1 MVAAQSAVNN
11 LRRFLQRRE
20 DSGTADD
27 GLEAY
32 SEEICDAVGKIK
44 VVSWEAI
51 HRERFP
57 LTPTAIYAEMCK
69 NAQVLLQ
76 RQGADAFRRS
86 ARLALVEEEEE
97 ASQDEPDAP
106 HPGLKPLRY
115 TEVNGPD
122 LEVFKMK
129 QASKPPGWNRAVA
142 QALYPRVL

>member
-1 MVAAQSAVNN
+1 M
-11 LRRFLQRRE
+11 
-20 DSGTADD
+20 
-27 GLEAY
+27 
-32 SEEICDAVGKIK
+32 
-44 VVSWEAI
+44 VSWAAI

-57 LTPTAIYAEMCK
+57 LTPTAIYAELCK

-76 RQGADAFRRS
+76 RHGADALRRS

-97 ASQDEPDAP
+97 TSQEEAP

-122 LEVFKMK
+122 LEVFKLK

-142 QALYPRVL
+142 QASEIHIDNMRSMLELHYDEVHSTEWVQNHNTKRAPARDSEF